1 LPKLHAHRDISEMTI
16 PMPLSCGSSLPNIS
30 NTELDIHDLA
40 KSTQCI
46 FAPPMQA
53 GAVLSSA
60 AA

>member
-1 LPKLHAHRDISEMTI
+1 MTI